1 MRYSVFQLC
10 SEGLGG
16 WIYLSWPDR
25 KLRGGFKGEVLPVAV
40 TLGKSLLSSP
50 SVAVCFLLKCCK
62 ALLTFC
68 LWKNFVTINS
78 YLKKICWHFTVIV
91 VPEARQHES
100 SWALSHLAVHFLV
113 PPAEEPAQKC
123 HLLKSTFL
131 PQGHLPQGHKYT
143 EPSSL
148 VHPMRRALICVT
160 LHKLE
165 LCKFVTEELLSVCRA
180 EWGDK
185 QGWGANSL
193 WLGFIFS
200 ENGIYL
206 FNEGKLSSLMFSG
219 FSGCSCNKQ

>member
-91 VPEARQHES
+91 VPEARQRES

-123 HLLKSTFL
+123 HLPTSRSPTSRSQTHRAQF
-131 PQGHLPQGHKYT
+131 PC
-143 EPSSL
+143 SSNEESL
-148 VHPMRRALICVT
+148 D
-160 LHKLE
+160 
-165 LCKFVTEELLSVCRA
+165 LCDTA
-180 EWGDK
+180 
-185 QGWGANSL
+185 
-193 WLGFIFS
+193 
-200 ENGIYL
+200 
-206 FNEGKLSSLMFSG
+206 
-219 FSGCSCNKQ
+219 